1 MGKSSWEATKEYY
14 QFRCCYCFKKTRNL
28 TMDHLTPKSRGGD
41 KSIDNIAPACIEC
54 NQKKANN
61 PIWVMLYG

>member
-1 MGKSSWEATKEYY
+1 
-14 QFRCCYCFKKTRNL
+14 
-28 TMDHLTPKSRGGD
+28 MDHLTPKSRGGD